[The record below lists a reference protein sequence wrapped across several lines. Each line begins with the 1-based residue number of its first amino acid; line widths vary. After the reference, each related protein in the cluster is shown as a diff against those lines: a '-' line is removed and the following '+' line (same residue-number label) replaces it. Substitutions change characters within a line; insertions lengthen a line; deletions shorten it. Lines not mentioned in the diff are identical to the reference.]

1 MDSLVEL
8 MNKLLA
14 ETYMLSLK
22 SHSFHWNV
30 EDPMFPM
37 YHEFFGE
44 YYEEVYGAVD
54 KVAEEIRALDGI
66 PVNAPSTMLEASSI
80 KDAAAGIIPAVVMV
94 RTLSEDN
101 AKITST
107 LNQTFN
113 MATKSNQ
120 QGLAN
125 YLSERIDAHQKHA
138 WMFRAMLKRA
148 GATNEQVETTDVES
162 KTYEITFNK

>member
-1 MDSLVEL
+1 MDSLIEL

-14 ETYMLSLK
+14 EAYMLSLK

-30 EDPMFPM
+30 EDAMFPM
-37 YHEFFGE
+37 YHDFFGDF
-44 YYEEVYGAVD
+44 YDEVYGSVD
-54 KVAEEIRALDGI
+54 KVAEEIRALDGV
-66 PVNAPSTMLEASSI
+66 PVNAPSKMLEASSI
-80 KDAAAGIIPAVVMV
+80 KEAAAGIIPATVMI

-113 MATKSNQ
+113 AATKSNQ

-125 YLSERIDAHQKHA
+125 FISERIDAHQKHA
-138 WMFRAMLKRA
+138 WMLRSMLKRSGVA
-148 GATNEQVETTDVES
+148 NEEAVPTNDEP